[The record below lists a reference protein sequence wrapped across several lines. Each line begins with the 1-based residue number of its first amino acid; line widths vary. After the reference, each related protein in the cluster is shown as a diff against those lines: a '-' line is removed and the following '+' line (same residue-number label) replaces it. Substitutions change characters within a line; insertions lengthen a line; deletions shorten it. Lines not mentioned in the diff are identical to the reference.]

1 MFKSKQ
7 LKFIYSDAHFYS
19 DYVPQNIQ
27 AVNVD
32 EIKAFYVNKCGDHY
46 NVMAT
51 TKLNEIIVVRSLFAN
66 DGEARLYVDR
76 LVNEIN
82 SNYPERHPV
91 KRLNAQLVSEG

>member
-1 MFKSKQ
+1 MLNKQ
-7 LKFIYSDAHFYS
+7 LKFLYSDAHFYS

-32 EIKAFYVNKCGDHY
+32 EIKAFHVKKCGDHY

-91 KRLNAQLVSEG
+91 KR